1 MNFKRTGLLL
11 FKLTVSAGTLWYL
24 LTRVNTSD
32 LLQTLKKVNPL
43 LFILAFLLYL
53 STFIFSTKRWSLFI
67 SSPQDPSDNIPF
79 RRLLSLYFIGAFF
92 STFLPGIVGGDAV
105 KGYYLYK
112 SNGRGGA
119 VLASIFMDR
128 YLGFSALMLTGLFAY
143 LVGMPYIKDTIIIW
157 LMPLLISLFIAGS
170 IFVWFLPWGRRLS
183 ILSSFYNEMLTHRN
197 NRKKLLIGLSYS
209 FIVQITGI
217 IIIYIISI
225 GLSMKVSLLYFF
237 IFLPIIAT
245 VSMLPVSISGLGVR
259 EGGFVLLFGL
269 IGVPSHE
276 ALGLSLLWFLIFILS
291 GLIGLFE
298 YLRVKTV

>member
-1 MNFKRTGLLL
+1 MNLKKTGLLL
-11 FKLTVSAGTLWYL
+11 FKLTVSAGILWYL
-24 LTRVNTSD
+24 LTRVNTSN
-32 LLQTLKKVNPL
+32 LLQTLKRVNPL

-53 STFIFSTKRWSLFI
+53 STFIFSTKRWSLFLP
-67 SSPQDPSDNIPF
+67 SSPPF

-197 NRKKLLIGLSYS
+197 NRKKLLVGLGYS
-209 FIVQITGI
+209 FVVQITGI

-225 GLSMKVSLLYFF
+225 GLSMKVNPLYFF
-237 IFLPIIAT
+237 IFLPIIFT

-259 EGGFVLLFGL
+259 EGGFVLLFAL
-269 IGVPSHE
+269 IRVPAHE

-291 GLIGLFE
+291 GIIGLFE
-298 YLRVKTV
+298 YLRLDTS